1 MSIFSGSYRKSI
13 RMVAATTLI
22 MGCTFGTVA
31 FVSGTSSPAEAKKK
45 GVRQEPK
52 KSNKGGHSNSRR
64 RGGGGIL
71 GFGFGEG
78 INIYIGR

>member
-1 MSIFSGSYRKSI
+1 MNIFSASYRKSI
-13 RMVAATTLI
+13 RIVAATTLV

-31 FVSGTSSPAEAKKK
+31 LVSGTSSPAEAKKK
-45 GVRQEPK
+45 AVKQEPK
-52 KSNKGGHSNSRR
+52 KNKGGNSSSRR